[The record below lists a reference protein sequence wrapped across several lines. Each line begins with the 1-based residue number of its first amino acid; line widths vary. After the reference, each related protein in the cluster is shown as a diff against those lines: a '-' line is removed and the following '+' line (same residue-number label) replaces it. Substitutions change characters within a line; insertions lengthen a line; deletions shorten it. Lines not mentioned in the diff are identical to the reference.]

1 MEKII
6 KKIKFGSRHDKFFRR
21 IYSKPRYA
29 RDLVILAL
37 KPLEKKL
44 CDLNKIKVERSDNRA
59 DLVLSIPLK
68 GDKSK
73 NIKLVILFEHK
84 SRYDKGA
91 FKQSLMY
98 QASFYA
104 DSKDTVG
111 IVAALFYHGKQPWK
125 GGLSFQENLFGE
137 DLSKIPFTFRKDMLD
152 YNMRLILASAWR
164 KLNRR
169 FLRSKAALRLLDEI
183 WDLKGD
189 KKKAQAILLEVFRD
203 FAGDDDSLFAVADY
217 VRSAGFKKSWWN
229 EAERLAKLKGTLK
242 PNQGGYMN
250 AREEVSYEWFQKGET
265 QGYKRGQ
272 LEGIQKGETQGY
284 KRGQL
289 EGIQKGE
296 TQGYKRGQLE
306 EARRLVLNM
315 LNKKTEIPYIA
326 EVTGLSEKEIK
337 KMKNGS

>member
-44 CDLNKIKVERSDNRA
+44 CDLKKLKVERSGRA

-84 SRYDKGA
+84 SRYDKGT

-98 QASFYA
+98 QTDFYV
-104 DSKDTVG
+104 DSKETVG

-137 DLSKIPFTFRKDMLD
+137 DLSKIPSTFRKDMLN
-152 YNMRLILASAWR
+152 YNIRLILASAWR

-189 KKKAQAILLEVFRD
+189 EKKAQAILLELFRD
-203 FAGDDDSLFAVADY
+203 FAGDDDSLFAAADY
-217 VRSAGFKKSWWN
+217 VRSAGFKKSLWDK
-229 EAERLAKLKGTLK
+229 AERLAKLKGILK

-250 AREEVSYEWFQKGET
+250 AQEEVWHDGQAKGYKK
-265 QGYKRGQ
+265 GYKRGQ
-272 LEGIQKGETQGY
+272 LEGVKQGEIQGLKLGIKQGETQGY
-284 KRGQL
+284 KQ
-289 EGIQKGE
+289 
-296 TQGYKRGQLE
+296 GQLE

-315 LNKKTEIPYIA
+315 LKENTKIPYIA
-326 EVTGLSEKEIK
+326 KVTGLSEKEIK

>member
-37 KPLEKKL
+37 KPSEKKR
-44 CDLNKIKVERSDNRA
+44 CDLNKLTVERSDNRA

-68 GDKSK
+68 GGKGK

-137 DLSKIPFTFRKDMLD
+137 DLSKIPFTFRKDMLN

-272 LEGIQKGETQGY
+272 LEGIQKGVKQGV
-284 KRGQL
+284 KQ
-289 EGIQKGE
+289 GE
-296 TQGYKRGQLE
+296 QQ
-306 EARRLVLNM
+306 EARRLTLNM
-315 LNKKTEIPYIA
+315 LKENTKIPYIA
-326 EVTGLSEKEIK
+326 KVTGLSEKEIK